1 MQARRAVRARAGRDA
16 VILGQDIRY
25 LARVHVAD
33 VERGDRRALMVKIAV
48 ERHTR
53 NFFDARDKAAQQR
66 HFMRVDGL
74 NAGLLQKS
82 SAAFSPAIPWP
93 LSVPASSRVGI
104 CSGCSWR

>member
-53 NFFDARDKAAQQR
+53 NFLDARDKAAQQR

-74 NAGLLQKS
+74 NASLLQKVERGVQPRDTL
-82 SAAFSPAIPWP
+82 AVERAR
-93 LSVPASSRVGI
+93 L
-104 CSGCSWR
+104 